1 MSATLVIIVIVLGFL
16 LALAGLVGCLLPVI
30 PGPPLSFLALLL
42 LSLAK
47 DWEPF
52 SATFLIVMGCLTAAV
67 TLMDYLIP
75 IKGAQKY
82 GASRY
87 GIWGS
92 MIGMLVGVFFV
103 PPFGMILGAFVG
115 ALLGELFAGRAGR
128 EAVRAGWGTFVGTML
143 STILKVIFCGVVL
156 FFYIKALF

>member
-1 MSATLVIIVIVLGFL
+1 MSAALVIILIVLGFL

-67 TLMDYLIP
+67 AVMDYVIP

-92 MIGMLVGVFFV
+92 MLGMLVGVFFI
-103 PPFGMILGAFVG
+103 PPFGMILGAFAG

-128 EAVRAGWGTFVGTML
+128 EALRAGWGTFMGTML
-143 STILKVIFCGVVL
+143 STILKVVFCGVVL
-156 FFYIKALF
+156 FFYIKAMF

>member
-1 MSATLVIIVIVLGFL
+1 MSTTLVIILIVLGLL
-16 LALAGLVGCLLPVI
+16 LALAGLIGCLLPVV

-42 LSLAK
+42 ISLAK
-47 DWEPF
+47 NWEPF

-67 TLMDYLIP
+67 AVMDYLIP

-92 MIGMLVGVFFV
+92 MIGMLVGIFFF
-103 PPFGMILGAFVG
+103 PPLGMILGAFLG
-115 ALLGELFAGRAGR
+115 AFLGELFAGRAGR
-128 EAVRAGWGTFVGTML
+128 DAVRAGWGTFMGTML
-143 STILKVIFCGVVL
+143 STVLKVVFCGVVL
-156 FFYIKALF
+156 FFYVKAMF

>member
-1 MSATLVIIVIVLGFL
+1 MSATLVIILIVLGLL
-16 LALAGLVGCLLPVI
+16 LALAGLIGCLLPVV
-30 PGPPLSFLALLL
+30 PGPPLSFLALLII
-42 LSLAK
+42 SAAK
-47 DWEPF
+47 NWEPF

-67 TLMDYLIP
+67 AVMDYVIP

-92 MIGMLVGVFFV
+92 MIGMLVGVFFI
-103 PPFGMILGAFVG
+103 PPFGMILGAFLG

-128 EAVRAGWGTFVGTML
+128 EAVRAGWGTFMGTML
-143 STILKVIFCGVVL
+143 STILKVVFCGVVL
-156 FFYIKALF
+156 FFYVKAMF